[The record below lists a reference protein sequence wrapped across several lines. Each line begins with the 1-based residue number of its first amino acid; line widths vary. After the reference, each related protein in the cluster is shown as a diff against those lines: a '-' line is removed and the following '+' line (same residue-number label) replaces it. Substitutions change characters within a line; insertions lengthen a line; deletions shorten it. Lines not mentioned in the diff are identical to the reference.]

1 MNIPYNIKYI
11 IYLKVKPPLEKHLN
25 RKNDNQKNYY

>member
-11 IYLKVKPPLEKHLN
+11 IYLKVKPQLEKHLN
-25 RKNDNQKNYY
+25 RKYDN